1 MFLPLHD
8 GVPLRHMKTPVVARA
23 LILACVLVHLVFA
36 FGPLSADEMVGG
48 LGLIPSVLFGFETL
62 PPGYPYVPTWMTL
75 LTNIFLHGSWLHLI
89 GNMLFLWVFGDN
101 VEDAMGHLRFLAF
114 FLLCGALASFAHAVA
129 SFSMAGTSMPE
140 SFILLA
146 PQRPL
151 IGASGGVSGV
161 VAAYVILYP
170 RVRIWALFLGGIPL
184 RLPAYWAIGFWFAMQ
199 LASAVIGAD
208 EGVGWFAHLGGF
220 VAGAIL
226 TPLMR
231 HRYDPVLARAAA
243 QDVRSPR

>member
-8 GVPLRHMKTPVVARA
+8 GVPLQHMKTPVVARS
-23 LILACVLVHLVFA
+23 LIVACTLIHLLFV
-36 FGPLSADEMVGG
+36 FGPLGQDEMVAG
-48 LGLIPSVLFGFETL
+48 LGLIPAVLFGFDSL
-62 PPGYPYVPTWMTL
+62 PAGYPYVPVWMTL
-75 LTNIFLHGSWLHLI
+75 VTNIFLHGSWFHLL

-101 VEDAMGHLRFLAF
+101 VEDAMGHVRFLVF
-114 FLLCGALASFAHAVA
+114 FLLCGLIASLAHAFASFYVVGA
-129 SFSMAGTSMPE
+129 SLPE
-140 SFILLA
+140 TFILPA

-184 RLPAYWAIGFWFAMQ
+184 RLPAYWAIGFWFAVQ
-199 LASAVIGAD
+199 LVSAFLGSD

-220 VAGAIL
+220 IAGAIL
-226 TPLMR
+226 IPIMR
-231 HRYDPVLARAAA
+231 HRYDPVLARVAA
-243 QDVRSPR
+243 QELQTPR

>member
-8 GVPLRHMKTPVVARA
+8 GVPLKHMKTPVVTRG
-23 LILACVLVHLVFA
+23 LIAFCIFTHLVFL
-36 FGPLSADEMVGG
+36 FGPISADSLVAGF
-48 LGLIPSVLFGFETL
+48 GLIPAVLFGYEAL
-62 PPGYPYVPTWMTL
+62 PPGYPFVPAWMTL
-75 LTNIFLHGSWLHLI
+75 ATNIFLHGSWFHLI

-114 FLLCGALASFAHAVA
+114 FLICGIAASFVHAVA
-129 SFSMAGTSMPE
+129 SFSMVGVSMPE
-140 SFILLA
+140 SFILTA

-151 IGASGGVSGV
+151 IGASGSVSGI

-184 RLPAYWAIGFWFAMQ
+184 RLPAYWAIGFWFAVQ
-199 LASAVIGAD
+199 FISAVFGSD

-226 TPLMR
+226 IPFMR

-243 QDVRSPR
+243 QELQTPR

>member
-8 GVPLRHMKTPVVARA
+8 GVPLQHMKTPVVARS
-23 LILACVLVHLVFA
+23 LIIACVLVHLVFV
-36 FGPLSADEMVGG
+36 FGPLSQDELVGG
-48 LGLIPSVLFGFETL
+48 LGLIPSVLFGFEAL
-62 PPGYPYVPTWMTL
+62 PEGYPFVPVWMTL
-75 LTNIFLHGSWLHLI
+75 VTNIFLHGSWFHLI

-101 VEDAMGHLRFLAF
+101 VEDAMGHLRFLVF
-114 FLLCGALASFAHAVA
+114 FVLCGVIASFVHAVA
-129 SFSMAGTSMPE
+129 SFYVVGAGTPE
-140 SFILLA
+140 SFMLPT

-151 IGASGGVSGV
+151 IGASGGVAGV

-184 RLPAYWAIGFWFAMQ
+184 RLPAYWAIGFWLAVQ
-199 LASAVIGAD
+199 LVSAILGSD

-220 VAGAIL
+220 IAGAIL
-226 TPLMR
+226 IPLMR

-243 QDVRSPR
+243 QELQTPR